1 MQKKLYWLFIIGFT
15 LVFMGCEKDALM
27 EPEYSTVPQQQSSVD
42 SETFYNFGH
51 GSAAVKVM
59 DWNIYIGT
67 DVDTVLTA
75 EDPSQV
81 PDIVAWAY
89 ELLLS
94 TNFPERAQAIANQI
108 LIHRPHLIGLQEVSL
123 LRQQSPGDVI
133 VGGTVPA
140 EEVLIDYLDVLLFAL
155 KLRGLDY
162 KVAGKIQN
170 ADVEVPVPTDDPAV
184 FDDIRV
190 TDFDVVLARHD
201 VEIPIERV
209 KAENYQVFLTV
220 SLDGFSFDILRGYVA
235 VDAKIGERTYRF
247 VNTHLEPFVVDPI
260 QIAQAQ
266 ELLQTL
272 DNETLPV
279 IMVGDFNSPAPT
291 EITYQMVISEGY
303 VDVWTRNR
311 LIPFLP
317 KNKEGYTS
325 PHDADLRN
333 KEIKLDQRIDFIF
346 VRNNLPN
353 LGWSNI
359 GPVYA
364 NVIGDQQI
372 DRTIPSWLWP
382 SDHAGVVARLKIP
395 EVPSFFTVNPE
406 TEVY

>member
-1 MQKKLYWLFIIGFT
+1 MPKKLYWLFVIVVF
-15 LVFMGCEKDALM
+15 LVFIGCEKDVLM
-27 EPEYSTVPQQQSSVD
+27 QPEFRTAEEQPSSVD
-42 SETFYNFGH
+42 SEAFYRFGH
-51 GSAAVKVM
+51 GSRAVKVM

-67 DVDTVLTA
+67 NVDTVLTA
-75 EDPSQV
+75 SDPSEV
-81 PDIVAWAY
+81 PDIVAWAF

-108 LIHRPHLIGLQEVSL
+108 LIHRPALIGLQEVTL
-123 LRQQSPGDVI
+123 LRSQSPGDAI
-133 VGGTVPA
+133 VGGIVPA
-140 EEVLIDYLDVLLFAL
+140 EDVLINYLDVLLFAL
-155 KLRGLDY
+155 KLRGLNY
-162 KVAGKIQN
+162 KVAGMIQN

-184 FDDIRV
+184 YDDIRV
-190 TDFDVVLARHD
+190 TDSDVILVRHD
-201 VEIPIERV
+201 VEISRV
-209 KAENYQVFLTV
+209 TAENYQVFLTV
-220 SLDGFSFDILRGYVA
+220 SLPPFNIDILRGYVA
-235 VDAKIGERTYRF
+235 VDAKIGARTYRF

-279 IMVGDFNSPAPT
+279 IMVGDFNSRAPSG
-291 EITYQMVISEGY
+291 ITYQMVTSRDY
-303 VDVWTRNR
+303 VDVWTQNR
-311 LIPFLP
+311 LIPFLR

-333 KEIKLDQRIDFIF
+333 QEIKLDQRIDFIF

-364 NVIGDQQI
+364 NVVGDQQI

-395 EVPSFFTVNPE
+395 TLPSFVTMNPE
-406 TEVY
+406 TETY